1 MSAVAGWE
9 DRARL
14 LLQLLKIFEGGDL
27 AVAYLDSSTMSV
39 MDLAFRT
46 QERKCMMK
54 IQKLMRFLLMMTSEQ
69 NMTSLDLEEDPVL
82 DRDSHRILTEI
93 SSKEEVSRE
102 ASDGLAGREE
112 LSGNTSQMLSQRNF
126 SKLSLEPGKRVE

>member
-1 MSAVAGWE
+1 
-9 DRARL
+9 
-14 LLQLLKIFEGGDL
+14 
-27 AVAYLDSSTMSV
+27 
-39 MDLAFRT
+39 
-46 QERKCMMK
+46 
-54 IQKLMRFLLMMTSEQ
+54 MMTSEQ
-69 NMTSLDLEEDPVL
+69 NMTSSDLEEDPVL